1 MQEQLDILIQYARGV
16 WLKRRYAIIAAW
28 VICPLG
34 WLFVTMM
41 PNQYTANARVYA
53 DTRSILQP
61 LLRGLT
67 IETDPSQEVALMVKT
82 LLSRSN
88 LETIARDTDADIRAT
103 NNEEYEEILEDL
115 KSNIKIRAA
124 GRENLFTISYSG
136 DDPRYVRDVVQSALN
151 VFVENAL
158 GEKRQDTDQA
168 SQFIANQIEDYEARL
183 LKAETGLARFKQ
195 ENAGYMPGSEQNYY
209 HRLEQLE
216 SELEATQLKLRE
228 IKTQLSTARSQLSN
242 ERSIASKNYS
252 GIRTEYDER
261 LEALEARLDALLFRF
276 TEKHPDVKET
286 RRQIADLKTL
296 KSASQKTA
304 STSGVGGRGDNLF
317 NDLKLIIRQLENEEA
332 SLKVRLSSF
341 NEKVAF
347 LRERLAKLPQ
357 VEAKMTNLMRSYDI
371 TKNKYEELLS
381 RRESA
386 LISQS
391 VGAAA
396 DDIKFRVID
405 PPRVPTEPSGPIRPL
420 LLSMVLVVGLGA
432 GTGVSLLSSQ
442 VSPVVTSANQLYQAT
457 NLPVFGAVSATEQS
471 GLTKTNKRKVYIFS
485 AVVVGLVGI
494 FICFMVLNLI
504 PSVHSRILSI
514 MELL

>member
-103 NNEEYEEILEDL
+103 NNDEYEEILEDL
-115 KSNIKIRAA
+115 KSNIKIRSA

-168 SQFIANQIEDYEARL
+168 SQFIAKQIEDYETRL
-183 LKAETGLARFKQ
+183 LKAETGLALFKQ
-195 ENAGYMPGSEQNYY
+195 QNAGYMPGSEQNYY
-209 HRLEQLE
+209 NRLEQLE

-228 IKTQLSTARSQLSN
+228 VKTQLVTARSQLSS
-242 ERSIASKNYS
+242 ERSLASKNYT

-261 LEALEARLDALLFRF
+261 LEALETRLDALLFRF

-286 RRQIADLKTL
+286 RRQIADLKDL
-296 KSASQKTA
+296 KSASQQTA
-304 STSGVGGRGDNLF
+304 SVAGGRGDNLF

-332 SLKVRLSSF
+332 SLKVRASSF
-341 NEKVAF
+341 SEKVVF

-357 VEAKMTNLMRSYDI
+357 VEAKLTNLMRSYDI

-391 VGAAA
+391 VGAAS

-405 PPRVPTEPSGPIRPL
+405 PPRVPTEPSGPVRPL
-420 LLSMVLVVGLGA
+420 LLSMVLIVGLGA
-432 GTGVSLLSSQ
+432 GTGMSFLSSQ
-442 VSPVVTSANQLYQAT
+442 VSPVVTSANQLYQVT

-471 GLTKTNKRKVYIFS
+471 GLTKTNKRKVFIFG
-485 AVVVGLVGI
+485 AVLVGLITI
-494 FICFMVLNLI
+494 FIGFMLMNLI
-504 PSVHSRILSI
+504 PSVHGRILSL

>member
-1 MQEQLDILIQYARGV
+1 MQEQLDNLIQYARGV
-16 WLKRRYAIIAAW
+16 WLKRRYALIAAW
-28 VICPLG
+28 IICLLG
-34 WLFVTMM
+34 WSVVTLL

-115 KSNIKIRAA
+115 KTNILIRSA

-136 DDPRYVRDVVQSALN
+136 DNPRYVRDVVQSALN

-168 SQFIANQIEDYEARL
+168 SQFIASQIEDYEARL
-183 LKAETGLARFKQ
+183 LKAETGLAKFKQ

-209 HRLEQLE
+209 NRLEQLE
-216 SELEATQLKLRE
+216 SELESTQLKLRE
-228 IKTQLSTARSQLSN
+228 VRTQLATARGQLSN
-242 ERSIASKNYS
+242 ERALASKNMS
-252 GIRTEYDER
+252 SIRTEYDER
-261 LEALEARLDALLFRF
+261 LDALETRLDALLFRF

-286 RRQIADLKTL
+286 RRQIVDLKAL
-296 KSASQKTA
+296 KSESQQSASA
-304 STSGVGGRGDNLF
+304 LGGRGDSLF
-317 NDLKLIIRQLENEEA
+317 NDLKLFIRQLENEEA
-332 SLKVRLSSF
+332 SLKVRVASY
-341 NEKVAF
+341 NEKLAF
-347 LRERLAKLPQ
+347 LSEKLAKMPQ

-432 GTGVSLLSSQ
+432 GTGVSFLSSQ

-457 NLPVFGAVSATEQS
+457 SLPVFGSVSATEQS
-471 GLTKTNKRKVYIFS
+471 GVVKKNKRRTIVFTVI
-485 AVVVGLVGI
+485 AVCLILV
-494 FICFMVLNLI
+494 FATYMAMNLI
-504 PSVHSRILSI
+504 PSLHSRLLSI
-514 MELL
+514 TELL